1 MKLIRHISVSETGEG
16 IETCC
21 DWIQKKMEEIGIQ
34 VTKYSVK
41 PAPVLVGRFGND
53 PEKND
58 SSDLWPITMM
68 KPAGERKLWH
78 QIRLFLQYV
87 MEKFMQE
94 EVLIINH
101 L

>member
-1 MKLIRHISVSETGEG
+1 M
-16 IETCC
+16 
-21 DWIQKKMEEIGIQ
+21 
-34 VTKYSVK
+34 
-41 PAPVLVGRFGND
+41 
-53 PEKND
+53 
-58 SSDLWPITMM
+58 PITMWNRLENENC
-68 KPAGERKLWH
+68 GI